1 LSTTVPLHILLLF
14 VLIADSMSTAT
25 PSDSHTRK
33 RVQQAVTTSNGS
45 PLNGNAAAPAIEKAE
60 ADETDEK
67 RTSQGKPTKSGAQL
81 SKRDRNAIILLVILC
96 E

>member
-1 LSTTVPLHILLLF
+1 
-14 VLIADSMSTAT
+14 MSSAT

-33 RVQQAVTTSNGS
+33 RVQQSVTTSNGS

-60 ADETDEK
+60 EEETNQK
-67 RTSQGKPTKSGAQL
+67 RTSQGKPTKGGAQL